1 MKEYYIDV
9 CPKCKKELRV
19 RIYRNE
25 NSPLFNANDREIK
38 FSCNCCG
45 NYYWASVSDLVLL
58 ND

>member
-9 CPKCKKELRV
+9 CPKCKKELRVV

-38 FSCNCCG
+38 FS
-45 NYYWASVSDLVLL
+45 
-58 ND
+58 